1 MESIPGMKEAL
12 RSRFQNF
19 SSLTIS
25 EMETDPGFKAAM
37 EEAEAGFK
45 EGGVPIGASL
55 VAADGTILGRGHNMR
70 IQKSSPTLHVRNQ
83 LPRSGEERSW

>member
-12 RSRFQNF
+12 ITRLQNY
-19 SSLTIS
+19 SSSSIS
-25 EMETDPGFKAAM
+25 KMESDAGFRAAM

-45 EGGVPIGASL
+45 EGGVPIGAAL

-83 LPRSGEERSW
+83 LPGSGVESRW